1 MHGKIAYAYA
11 CTKSVYVMIEFMNT
25 HNKNITQNVF
35 LSSLIIYCYKM
46 LHDFFQVKQRI
57 VVFYRYANSFSF
69 IGINS
74 KVKFLRPRYHKRNQS
89 GYWLENI

>member
-1 MHGKIAYAYA
+1 M
-11 CTKSVYVMIEFMNT
+11 TEFMNA
-25 HNKNITQNVF
+25 HNKKLTQNVF

-57 VVFYRYANSFSF
+57 AVFYRYANSFSF

-74 KVKFLRPRYHKRNQS
+74 KVKFLRTRYYKRNQS